1 MLGERYEVTQ
11 LIVANHINQVAPFL
25 EAGVKMLSS
34 LLLLLLSVVSAIQ
47 CQPFTAT
54 ISTSDHYQLG
64 EKVTC
69 KVTITNDQNVDYYL
83 LQRGTPLDAINT
95 NLLGNSRRRGLC
107 GI

>member
-47 CQPFTAT
+47 
-54 ISTSDHYQLG
+54 
-64 EKVTC
+64 
-69 KVTITNDQNVDYYL
+69 
-83 LQRGTPLDAINT
+83 
-95 NLLGNSRRRGLC
+95 
-107 GI
+107 